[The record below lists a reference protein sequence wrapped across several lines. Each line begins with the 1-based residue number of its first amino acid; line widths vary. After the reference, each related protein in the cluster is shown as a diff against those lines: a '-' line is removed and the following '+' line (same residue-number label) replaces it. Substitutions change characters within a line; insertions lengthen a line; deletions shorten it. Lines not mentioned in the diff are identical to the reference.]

1 MAYKYLQ
8 NYSRD
13 YRVAKKYATCCLKLQ
28 WVLGAQRVDGGN
40 AFHIST
46 ILLKKLNLKMSVL
59 AWFFSSTQSSL
70 PLIAGVSIRIRVK
83 VKKRRNVY
91 IYVPIKNFINKKRLS
106 CIQVSTP
113 VLEIN
118 LVALRWILSNLLIF
132 LAGCGT
138 VKTPVGILPGHNIQR
153 PWGSN
158 II

>member
-1 MAYKYLQ
+1 MSTELFERLSSSQ
-8 NYSRD
+8 EIRHLLLETT
-13 YRVAKKYATCCLKLQ
+13 VI
-28 WVLGAQRVDGGN
+28 LGAQRVDGGN

-83 VKKRRNVY
+83 VNKRRNVY

-106 CIQVSTP
+106 CIQVSAP

-118 LVALRWILSNLLIF
+118 LVALR
-132 LAGCGT
+132 
-138 VKTPVGILPGHNIQR
+138 
-153 PWGSN
+153 
-158 II
+158 